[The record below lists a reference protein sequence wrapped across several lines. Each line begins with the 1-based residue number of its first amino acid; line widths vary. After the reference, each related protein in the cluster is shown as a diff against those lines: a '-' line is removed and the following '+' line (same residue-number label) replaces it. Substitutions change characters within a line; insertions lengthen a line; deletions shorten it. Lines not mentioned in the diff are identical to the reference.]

1 MAKIVKRNKK
11 TVHKHPRRK
20 EVEIPVFVIREKE
33 QIVSPAA
40 RKKATLGKDEKG
52 ANEFGILKDGDDL
65 PVFQN
70 FSESADEEKNQD
82 EVEVEKEWKYLKDAT
97 HKKDTDVLVSE
108 KKSPKKKVLLS
119 ESKKR
124 IIMWAS
130 VAVFACLIF
139 FIWFSSLENNF
150 ANLFG
155 SASFTFS
162 RSEGVLEEVG
172 DSLEEFKEQIN
183 SSVETT
189 EAEGGDGEKG
199 LLDQIKEK
207 ILVEELKDKVQ

>member
-1 MAKIVKRNKK
+1 MVKIVKRNKK
-11 TVHKHPRRK
+11 TGHKNPRRK
-20 EVEIPVFVIREKE
+20 EVEIPVFVIRKKE
-33 QIVSPAA
+33 QIVSSTAG
-40 RKKATLGKDEKG
+40 KKAVPGKDEKSVK
-52 ANEFGILKDGDDL
+52 EFGILKDEDDL

-82 EVEVEKEWKYLKDAT
+82 EAEVEKEWKYLKDAT

-108 KKSPKKKVLLS
+108 KKSPKKKILLS

-139 FIWFSSLENNF
+139 FIWFSSLKNNF
-150 ANLFG
+150 ADLFG
-155 SASFTFS
+155 SVSFTFS

-172 DSLEEFKEQIN
+172 DSLEELKDQIN
-183 SSVETT
+183 SSVEMK
-189 EAEGGDGEKG
+189 EEEGGDGEEG

-207 ILVEELKDKVQ
+207 ILVEELKEKLE